1 MHRFNKFYMYPLA
14 FTFNPIQFPSF
25 WIIELLN
32 LTLISTKKL
41 ISLTFLFVL
50 FINLTVTNPYCP
62 SDTSSTRPYLS
73 QLSRPRTQHVPLY
86 ALVCTRA
93 CTRGPDTIILRRS
106 RHHQPWQHLLDQ
118 LLVPPQEQSSRLLL
132 LLLPLCRGG
141 EEFFLIHPSH
151 DPLENQSHRQ
161 HSQTFLNQMVYNITT
176 NEYKWELWLC

>member
-93 CTRGPDTIILRRS
+93 CTRGPDIYHNIEEVKAPSAVATPAWPTTGTTTGTELQTTAAAIATLPRWRGVFPHTPKSWSLREPIS
-106 RHHQPWQHLLDQ
+106 
-118 LLVPPQEQSSRLLL
+118 
-132 LLLPLCRGG
+132 
-141 EEFFLIHPSH
+141 
-151 DPLENQSHRQ
+151 
-161 HSQTFLNQMVYNITT
+161 
-176 NEYKWELWLC
+176 